1 MGIVERDDTIKVI
14 EEMVDTLGYIDKTR
28 VGVWG
33 WSYGG
38 FLTAQILAKKQK
50 YVNCGIAIAPVSQ
63 WELYGK
69 FIVLT
74 CAWTVM
80 ANCFLF
86 NWLGGME
93 I

>member
-14 EEMVDTLGYIDKTR
+14 EEMVDTLGYIDESR

-38 FLTAQILAKKQK
+38 FLTAQILAKEQK

-69 FIVLT
+69 LAVKSRSVA
-74 CAWTVM
+74 C
-80 ANCFLF
+80 
-86 NWLGGME
+86 LG
-93 I
+93 